1 MKKLC
6 NVNEIAENSCKM
18 VEIDGMKI
26 ALYKL
31 DGKIHAIDAECT
43 HMKGPLC
50 KGRILQGKYVQC
62 PWHGATFNIE
72 TGEAMSGPTKQNLKV
87 YKIKVEKDE
96 IYLDE

>member
-1 MKKLC
+1 
-6 NVNEIAENSCKM
+6 M

-50 KGRILQGKYVQC
+50 KGRIPQGKQVQC
-62 PWHGATFNIE
+62 PWHGATFDIE
-72 TGEAMSGPTKQNLKV
+72 TGKL
-87 YKIKVEKDE
+87 
-96 IYLDE
+96 